1 MQEIWMR
8 ITNED
13 QRFDVKIPLF
23 SSISNLYKRY
33 CRNAWAMMG
42 AFMLLKERV
51 NREKKENDA
60 FLYNS
65 YEYNGKGK
73 RYASLFPSRWKG

>member
-51 NREKKENDA
+51 NREKK
-60 FLYNS
+60 
-65 YEYNGKGK
+65 GK
-73 RYASLFPSRWKG
+73 